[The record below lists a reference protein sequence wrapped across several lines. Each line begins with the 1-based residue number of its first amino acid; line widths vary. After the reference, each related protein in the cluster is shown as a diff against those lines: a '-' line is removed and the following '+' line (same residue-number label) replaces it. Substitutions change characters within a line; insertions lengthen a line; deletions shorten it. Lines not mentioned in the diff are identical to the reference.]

1 MDAHCYLQSEVEM
14 LDGKTKE
21 GRRRHLGGSQSSLAF
36 HEGAFHSHTVA
47 LLISVPLIWYT

>member
-14 LDGKTKE
+14 LGGKTKE